1 MTGNFRPIDLGLAHA
16 EQAIIDRQFERFDNT
31 TDDLRKEKV
40 ALLHRL
46 DSAQRAL
53 VENRRLQQQIAN
65 LEALGFKASLLG
77 AREVVAKLLLAEEH
91 LETERWMEAIPVLQG
106 LTKSFGEVL
115 ETSFDSAK
123 RAHEDARLAWDALFP
138 KIGPPDLGFLFDP
151 EPVPQ
156 KAAALHRRGET
167 WEACQSFRE
176 SMDHLEAWTSEV
188 VSFNEKLA
196 DSARSAGEG
205 VEILGVPFVSVKAT
219 LWSRF
224 EIRVMDLA
232 RYVADDNPL
241 SGESGS
247 FWQQPGYPVGPTHPA
262 VGITRRDAKAF
273 CVWLGSQLNGTG
285 SPFGRLPTQR
295 EWQRLAELEQVQ

>member
-1 MTGNFRPIDLGLAHA
+1 
-16 EQAIIDRQFERFDNT
+16 
-31 TDDLRKEKV
+31 
-40 ALLHRL
+40 
-46 DSAQRAL
+46 
-53 VENRRLQQQIAN
+53 
-65 LEALGFKASLLG
+65 
-77 AREVVAKLLLAEEH
+77 
-91 LETERWMEAIPVLQG
+91 
-106 LTKSFGEVL
+106 
-115 ETSFDSAK
+115 
-123 RAHEDARLAWDALFP
+123 
-138 KIGPPDLGFLFDP
+138 
-151 EPVPQ
+151 
-156 KAAALHRRGET
+156 
-167 WEACQSFRE
+167 
-176 SMDHLEAWTSEV
+176 MDHLEAWTSEV

-295 EWQRLAELEQVQ
+295 EWQRLAELEQVRSDRLFAIYPNYQEWQTNHFERYYSDPGIRGSRYLGSVVSGEPSRSGLFGLTGGVWEWTGSFYRYQDQSPIGEEPEKRLLAGGGLFGTVAFNAFPPPEPQMALVQRRQAIGFRVVLK